1 MISLSEP
8 DMDLGEKQT
17 AALRGL
23 IAELDRG
30 IRIVREVNR
39 DAYTAAIKGGG
50 SAGAHLRHNLDFVNA
65 LLNGLAERRV
75 DYTDRTRDPLV
86 ETHRGHA
93 IEEMQFAISR
103 LENLTPDI
111 LGRIVMVR
119 SEIDTD
125 VWHTSSVSREIEFV
139 HSHTVHHY
147 AVVARLLASAGYD
160 IGTDVG
166 VAPSTLRYRSM
177 IGMAA

>member
-1 MISLSEP
+1 
-8 DMDLGEKQT
+8 MDLGEKQT
-17 AALRGL
+17 RALDGL
-23 IAELDRG
+23 IAELERG
-30 IRIVREVNR
+30 IRIAGEVSR
-39 DAYTAAIKGGG
+39 DAYTAAMNGGA

-75 DYTDRTRDPLV
+75 DYADRPRDPLV

-93 IEEMQFAISR
+93 IEQMRFAISR

-119 SEIDTD
+119 SEIDAD
-125 VWHTSSVSREIEFV
+125 IWHTSSVSREIEFV

-147 AVVARLLASAGYD
+147 ALIARQLASAGFD
-160 IGTDVG
+160 VGADVG
-166 VAPSTLRYRSM
+166 VAPSTLRYRSS

>member
-1 MISLSEP
+1 
-8 DMDLGEKQT
+8 MDFGEKET
-17 AALRGL
+17 ASLKGL

-30 IRIVREVNR
+30 IRIVREVSR
-39 DAYTAAIKGGG
+39 DAYTAAINGGG

-93 IEEMQFAISR
+93 IEQMQFAIGR

-166 VAPSTLRYRSM
+166 VEPSTLRYRSM